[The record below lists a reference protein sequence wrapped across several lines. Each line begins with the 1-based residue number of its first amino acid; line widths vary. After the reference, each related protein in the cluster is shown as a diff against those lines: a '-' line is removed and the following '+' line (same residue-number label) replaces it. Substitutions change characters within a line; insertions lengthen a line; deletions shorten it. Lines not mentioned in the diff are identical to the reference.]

1 MSKLLKWFSTNYKYL
16 IAGIFLVI
24 PLYPKFPSIQVPFT
38 YVSVRLEDFLM
49 LLVAI
54 ILALL
59 SIKELKLYWR
69 KSLEKSIFISL
80 IIGFFSLASAIILT
94 NTVVPSVGVLHWAR
108 RIEYFLPFFASLYVL
123 RERNSALIEFYMKL
137 LLIVVFIAF
146 VYGLGQKYLYWPVI
160 ITQNLEYS
168 KGIALRWVPGSN
180 LNSTFAGHYD
190 LASYLVM
197 VIPILVCWLVK
208 VKGWTSRAIIFLAL
222 FAGGWLLS
230 NTLSRIASVSAIAAS
245 GVALLM
251 LRKYKAIVVLAI
263 VGLIFLGLSGDLR
276 ARFQRIFD
284 VVVKQVSAQ
293 EMSLPIPTPSPIP
306 VFEDRSTSIRMNV
319 EWPRAIRAFTKNPFL
334 GTGYSS
340 ITLATDNDY
349 LRLLGE
355 VGILGF
361 VAFMVILVKLGRLG
375 LTVYKNLGK
384 NIYSDLDA
392 VFLAGYFGGFVG
404 FLATAMFIDVFE
416 ASKVAITFWLFTG
429 IAVSI
434 TRNSKYEQQK

>member
-1 MSKLLKWFSTNYKYL
+1 MSKLLKWLSANYKYL
-16 IAGIFLVI
+16 IAGIILVI
-24 PLYPKFPSIQVPFT
+24 PLYQKFPAIRIPFT

-54 ILALL
+54 VLALL
-59 SIKELKLYWR
+59 SIKELKLYWH
-69 KSLEKSIFISL
+69 KSLERSIFISL
-80 IIGFFSLASAIILT
+80 LIGLFSLTSAVILT
-94 NTVVPSVGVLHWAR
+94 NTVVPSIGVLHWAR
-108 RIEYFLPFFASLYVL
+108 RIEYFVPLFASLYL
-123 RERNSALIEFYMKL
+123 FRQKNPELLEFYMKL

-146 VYGLGQKYLYWPVI
+146 IYGFGQKHFSWPVI
-160 ITQNLEYS
+160 ITQNEEYS

-190 LASYLVM
+190 LATYLVM
-197 VIPILVCWLVK
+197 VIPILICWLVK
-208 VKGWTSRAIIFLAL
+208 VKGWASRGIIFLAL
-222 FAGGWLLS
+222 LAGAWLLS
-230 NTLSRIASVSAIAAS
+230 GTLSRIASVSAIAAS
-245 GVALLM
+245 GVALFM
-251 LRKYKAIVVLAI
+251 LRKYKAIAVLVV
-263 VGLIFLGLSGDLR
+263 VGLIFLVLSVDLR

-293 EMSLPIPTPSPIP
+293 ELVVSPTPIPIP
-306 VFEDRSTSIRMNV
+306 VFEDRSTSIRLNV

-361 VAFMVILVKLGRLG
+361 IAFMFILVKVGRLG
-375 LTVYKNLGK
+375 FTVYKNLGK
-384 NIYSDLDA
+384 NMYSDTDA

-404 FLATAMFIDVFE
+404 FLTTAIFIDVFE

-429 IAVSI
+429 IAVGIARS
-434 TRNSKYEQQK
+434 TKYEQK